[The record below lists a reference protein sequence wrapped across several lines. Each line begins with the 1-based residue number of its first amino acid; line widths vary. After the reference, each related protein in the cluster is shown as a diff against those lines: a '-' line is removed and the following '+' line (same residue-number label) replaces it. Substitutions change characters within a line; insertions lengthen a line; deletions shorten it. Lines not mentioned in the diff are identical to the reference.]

1 MKAMRTSSAKKRSPF
16 LGSAMHTKI
25 RAMNLLWAQ
34 LACLLHA
41 LLVCGNWVL
50 VFKFDRDA
58 IPGKPWMVLA
68 LGWLLW
74 PLAIALARQG
84 KRVQWTIVI
93 TIGALLIA
101 PTFPTLYT
109 YVTWFVEGF
118 AP

>member
-1 MKAMRTSSAKKRSPF
+1 MHAKIQAIKLS
-16 LGSAMHTKI
+16 
-25 RAMNLLWAQ
+25 WAR

-68 LGWLLW
+68 LGWFLW
-74 PLAIALARQG
+74 PCAVVFARQE
-84 KRVQWTIVI
+84 KRVQWIIVI
-93 TIGALLIA
+93 TIGFLLIA
-101 PTFPTLYT
+101 PTIPTLYT
-109 YVTWFVEGF
+109 FVAWSIEGF